1 MMNQSHWTYWDDYG
15 RQHVVG
21 ILHGANTGHLV
32 VHCNSKV
39 MLIDFNVTESKTYTF
54 YIDENQC
61 NLNVVPKAEDF
72 EYELNVNE
80 NKNTVKYQQKRTEDR
95 KYMYQKIGSIVAA
108 VSLLIFVAL
117 LLQSFK

>member
-39 MLIDFNVTESKTYTF
+39 MLIDFNVNESKTYSF
-54 YIDENQC
+54 YIDEHQC
-61 NLNVVPKAEDF
+61 NLDVIPKGEDF